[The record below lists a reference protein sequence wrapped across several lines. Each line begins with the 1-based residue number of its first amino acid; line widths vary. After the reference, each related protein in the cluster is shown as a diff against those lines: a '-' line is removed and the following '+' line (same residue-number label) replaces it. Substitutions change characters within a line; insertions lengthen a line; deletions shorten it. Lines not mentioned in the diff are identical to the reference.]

1 MAKAFRSLNHPN
13 YKWWAL
19 GALLSNIG
27 TWMQRTGQ
35 DWLVLTELTD
45 NDPSALGIVLALQ
58 FGPQLLL
65 LPVTSYVVEQY
76 DRRKILIITQIL
88 MCGLAIALGLLT
100 LFGAITLLQVYG
112 FALAL
117 GCITAFDATA
127 RQTFVSE
134 LVEGTDLSNAVALNS
149 TSFNLARLIGPAI
162 AGILIAIIGSGWI
175 FILNAFSFIAMLW
188 ALLALNTALLIPK
201 TKTAIKF
208 RQIIDGVV
216 YVWQQPQLRILF
228 IMLFLVGAFGLN
240 FTVFISSITIEVLHL
255 SSKHY
260 GALISTLAVGSVIGS
275 LLSAKRSK
283 PTLSFIVL
291 GVSAFSFSLMLGSFA
306 SNYWLFSVTL
316 IACGMS
322 VQIFN
327 TTTNALVQ
335 LSIPADVR
343 GRVMAFYLSISM
355 GSTLIGA
362 PIIGFIAAHFGGP
375 SSMRAGGLAAI
386 ICAILGCY
394 AYYNQKTSNK

>member
-1 MAKAFRSLNHPN
+1 MAKAFRSLKHPN
-13 YKWWAL
+13 YKWWAI
-19 GALLSNIG
+19 GALFSNIG

-35 DWLVLTELTD
+35 DWLVLTELTQ

-65 LPVTSYVVEQY
+65 LPVTSYIVEQY
-76 DRRKILIITQIL
+76 DRRKILIITQIA
-88 MCGLAIALGLLT
+88 MCLLALALGTLT
-100 LFGAITLLQVYG
+100 LTGLITLFQVYG

-117 GCITAFDATA
+117 GCVTAFDATA

-134 LVEGTDLSNAVALNS
+134 LVEGSDLSNAVALNS

-175 FILNAFSFIAMLW
+175 FILNACSFVAMLW
-188 ALLALNTALLIPK
+188 ALLALNRALLIPK
-201 TKTAIKF
+201 TKTPIRFK
-208 RQIIDGVV
+208 QIIDGVL
-216 YVWQQPQLRILF
+216 YVWNKPELRILF
-228 IMLFLVGAFGLN
+228 VMLFLVGAFGLN
-240 FTVFISSITIEVLHL
+240 FTVFISTITVEVLQL

-260 GALISTLAVGSVIGS
+260 GALVSTLAIGSVIGS
-275 LLSAKRSK
+275 LLAAKRSE

-291 GVSAFSFSLMLGSFA
+291 GASAFACSLLIGSFA
-306 SNYWLFSVTL
+306 TNYWLFSIALV
-316 IACGMS
+316 ACGIF

-335 LSIPADVR
+335 LSIPAEVR

-362 PIIGFIAAHFGGP
+362 PIIGFIASHFSGP
-375 SSMRAGGLAAI
+375 ASMQAGGIASLF
-386 ICAILGCY
+386 CAMLGCY
-394 AYYNQKTSNK
+394 AYLTNKRK